1 MKTNGIIIIILLIFT
16 FPLISFSQNDSMAK
30 VISSTEAQKNQ
41 AADDVFLKALQ
52 TGDVNGLDS
61 IISPEFVNHGV
72 GEKVGIDSLKAS
84 IQMFYLRF
92 KPTKAEVKTRIANG
106 EYFGDWIRY
115 SSGSSAMIFE
125 GIEMTRY
132 SNGKAVEHWFF
143 PGNQI
148 RR

>member
-16 FPLISFSQNDSMAK
+16 FPLISFSQNDSMEK

-52 TGDVNGLDS
+52 TGDVNGLDN
-61 IISPEFVNHGV
+61 IISPEFVNHSV

-92 KPTKAEVKTRIANG
+92 KPTKVEVKTRIANG
-106 EYFGDWIRY
+106 EYFGDWIR
-115 SSGSSAMIFE
+115 
-125 GIEMTRY
+125 
-132 SNGKAVEHWFF
+132 
-143 PGNQI
+143 
-148 RR
+148 